1 MADKNLKYFMRPEA
15 KEEKIIE
22 IPGPDTIRDEKGEVV
37 KLQVRQLH
45 NDKILEIHS
54 MYKTK
59 APLKDKKGNYVVQG
73 GQVVFRVETDTE
85 KVNRRLLVEALAYPD
100 LKDEELMKYFDCLEI
115 TDMPLKVFATNDEL
129 RYVQKKVFEA
139 IGILDAEDDNVKK
152 ETEDAKNL

>member
-15 KEEKIIE
+15 KEERIIE

-59 APLKDKKGNYVVQG
+59 APLKDK
-73 GQVVFRVETDTE
+73 
-85 KVNRRLLVEALAYPD
+85 
-100 LKDEELMKYFDCLEI
+100 
-115 TDMPLKVFATNDEL
+115 
-129 RYVQKKVFEA
+129 
-139 IGILDAEDDNVKK
+139 
-152 ETEDAKNL
+152 